1 MGIKFDHVVVWL
13 IVGGLAAVFLGKL
26 PSRREKNWQARLKNL
41 GLGLAGALLGGV
53 LFTVFE
59 IFGINLRFGE
69 IAIRL
74 QDLVAAIL
82 GALILLF
89 SVRLYRW
96 YLDHQNRGT
105 SANAASASQP
115 PSSKSENSS

>member
-1 MGIKFDHVVVWL
+1 MGIKFDQIVVWL

-26 PSRREKNWQARLKNL
+26 PSRREKTWQARLKNL

-53 LFTVFE
+53 LFTVF
-59 IFGINLRFGE
+59 GINLRLGE
-69 IAIRL
+69 IAITL